1 MLSAA
6 KDLCIFCLRHSSK
19 ASSPTEAFLRCALAR
34 ASARQ
39 VREKPIPGQFCDTL
53 QSSWFFE
60 KMGSAADNFQLLLRS
75 NEFKRPLI
83 EFNDRRVPA
92 AHNQ

>member
-1 MLSAA
+1 V
-6 KDLCIFCLRHSSK
+6 K
-19 ASSPTEAFLRCALAR
+19 APLGRALAC
-34 ASARQ
+34 ASACQ

-53 QSSWFFE
+53 QRSWLFE
-60 KMGSAADNFQLLLRS
+60 KMRSAADNFQLLLRR

-83 EFNDRRVPA
+83 ECHDLRVPA